1 LLLALAIWA
10 ALALFTQREV
20 GVVGEVA
27 IGAALGRP
35 PAVLVSL
42 EPELWADGATPPS
55 AGDVAG
61 PLIASQ
67 VRPIERIRLGSLDLP
82 LAINSYTGGLADWPA
97 RLLSWLGVGRAG
109 LLALN
114 LVLGALLIT
123 LVHRFLRFHGDGLA
137 ATTAAL
143 ILATDAGFLFYRK
156 ALGGTELLLQAAGLL
171 CLWSLWSRRWSGGRL
186 AFFGFGLGVG
196 LGLLA
201 KATFVLT
208 LLALGLTA
216 LLLRG
221 DRPAM
226 RPPLPQRAWTA
237 AVAGLALLLPLVVTW
252 AHHALRV
259 PAVPHVLSH
268 DFPGVQI
275 HRVAG
280 LLGGGAAAARESWAN
295 LGYWAGNPMA
305 FLGPAYGAQAPPT
318 WTPWRVIGW
327 ALLFAGAALSW
338 RQRHPSPQEALTRFL
353 SLYLPIQVGLLLLV
367 ARDLH
372 HLAQATPTLALLAGL
387 SLERLAAVNTPA
399 RSLPRARNTLLFAL
413 PWLIAGAQSSDT
425 ADAALKSVPSPL
437 FAESGQA
444 ALVELLRQQGVTRV
458 VDCDYELYGMLEV
471 RAPEIHAEH
480 AWGAASQAGSRAV
493 KDELLP
499 ALLRRAVGA
508 HLLVVRPTASMSY
521 NLAPGPARVAAA
533 AASAGLVAR
542 EVGALEGDR
551 AVLYAVSAR

>member
-1 LLLALAIWA
+1 M
-10 ALALFTQREV
+10 
-20 GVVGEVA
+20 GEVA

-35 PAVLVSL
+35 PAVLVSV

-67 VRPIERIRLGSLDLP
+67 VRPIERIALGGLDLP
-82 LAINSYTGGLADWPA
+82 LAINSYTGGLADWPG
-97 RLLSWLGVGRAG
+97 RLLSALGAGREG

-114 LVLGALLIT
+114 LALGGLLIA
-123 LVHRFLRFHGDGLA
+123 LAHRFLRFHGDGMA
-137 ATTAAL
+137 ATIAAL

-171 CLWSLWSRRWSGGRL
+171 CLWSLWSRRWAGGRL

-196 LGLLA
+196 LGLAA
-201 KATFVLT
+201 KATFAIT
-208 LLALGLTA
+208 LAALGLTA
-216 LLLRG
+216 LLLRW

-237 AVAGLALLLPLVVTW
+237 AFAGLLLLLPLGVAW
-252 AHHALRV
+252 LHHALGV
-259 PAVPHVLSH
+259 PAEPHVLSH
-268 DFPGVQI
+268 DFPGVQL

-280 LLGGGAAAARESWAN
+280 FLSGGASAARESWAN
-295 LGYWAGNPMA
+295 LGYWAGNPFA
-305 FLGPAYGAQAPPT
+305 FLGPAYGADAPPT
-318 WTPWRVIGW
+318 WTPWRLIGW
-327 ALLFAGAALSW
+327 ALLIAGAGLSW

-353 SLYLPIQVGLLLLV
+353 SVYLPIQVGLLLLV

-387 SLERLAAVNTPA
+387 ALERLAAVTTPA
-399 RSLPRARNTLLFAL
+399 RSLQRARNSLLFAL
-413 PWLIAGAQSSDT
+413 PWLIGGVQASRT
-425 ADAALKSVPSPL
+425 ADAALASIPSPV
-437 FAESGQA
+437 FSEGSQA
-444 ALVELLRQQGVTRV
+444 AIVDLLRQHHVARV

-471 RAPEIHAEH
+471 RAPEIRAEH
-480 AWGAASQAGSRAV
+480 AWGAASRASGKAV

-499 ALLRRAVGA
+499 QLLRRAVGA

-533 AASAGLVAR
+533 AASAGVVAT
-542 EVGALEGDR
+542 EVGALDGDR